1 MMTRVMAV
9 GIFDLL
15 HAGHLHYVEQAKS
28 LGEELVVVIAHDETV
43 RKQKHEPVTGQDLR
57 RRMVEG
63 LKPVDQAI
71 IGTPPGVPIF
81 EILKQIDP
89 DLIALG
95 YDQKHSIDAI
105 RKGLDQHG
113 FEHVEVTRVEGLSDD
128 LDGTRKIIARILDLW
143 PGTEGGP
150 YEED

>member
-1 MMTRVMAV
+1 MTRVMAV

-63 LKPVDQAI
+63 LKPVDKAV
-71 IGTPPGVPIF
+71 IGNPPEVPIF
-81 EILKQIDP
+81 EILGKIKP

-105 RKGLDQHG
+105 RKGLDKHG
-113 FEHVEVTRVEGLSDD
+113 FEDVEVTRVEGLSDD

-143 PGTEGGP
+143 PGSEGGP

>member
-28 LGEELVVVIAHDETV
+28 LGEELIVVIAHDETV

-63 LKPVDQAI
+63 LKPVDKAV
-71 IGTPPGVPIF
+71 IGNPPGVPIF
-81 EILKQIDP
+81 EILGKIKP

-105 RKGLDQHG
+105 REGLGKHG
-113 FEHVEVTRVEGLSDD
+113 FEDVEVTRVEGLSDD

-143 PGTEGGP
+143 PGSEGGP

>member
-1 MMTRVMAV
+1 MTRVMAV

-28 LGEELVVVIAHDETV
+28 LGEELIVVIAHDETV
-43 RKQKHEPVTGQDLR
+43 RQQKHEPVTGQDLR

-63 LKPVDQAI
+63 LKPVDKAV
-71 IGTPPGVPIF
+71 IGNPPGVPIF
-81 EILKQIDP
+81 EILGKITP

-105 RKGLDQHG
+105 RKGLDKHG
-113 FEHVEVTRVEGLSDD
+113 FEDVEVTRVEGLSDD

-143 PGTEGGP
+143 PGSEGGP

>member
-71 IGTPPGVPIF
+71 IGNPPGVPIF

-113 FEHVEVTRVEGLSDD
+113 FEHVEETRVEGLSDD

>member
-71 IGTPPGVPIF
+71 IGNPPGVPIF

-113 FEHVEVTRVEGLSDD
+113 FKHVEVTRVEGLSDD
-128 LDGTRKIIARILDLW
+128 LDGPRKIIARILDLW

>member
-63 LKPVDQAI
+63 LKPVDEAI
-71 IGTPPGVPIF
+71 IGNPPGVPIF

-105 RKGLDQHG
+105 REGLDQHG
-113 FEHVEVTRVEGLSDD
+113 FEHVEVTRVKGLSDD